1 MTSESLPID
10 DHGDGDAGRVRRRID
25 VAIERTDRM
34 RWLSWLSAGGLVAA
48 VVLAII
54 GGFPLDTPMPTHAFG
69 LVEPTCGLTR
79 GSTAIARGDLA
90 LAWSYNPASFLVMA
104 FGAAGIIRLVVGAAT
119 HRWVNVFV
127 RPSRVGWFGLL
138 AAFMGLWVYQQT
150 NAEFIINSR
159 L

>member
-10 DHGDGDAGRVRRRID
+10 DHGDGDAGQVRRRID

-138 AAFMGLWVYQQT
+138 AAFVGLWVYQQT